1 MTSGGKSFVNM
12 VGIAVLLLRVV
23 VELEERVELGTAG
36 EERVEVGVVTILEG
50 GSGALWSVL
59 LLIMTRSIEEVVNR

>member
-1 MTSGGKSFVNM
+1 M